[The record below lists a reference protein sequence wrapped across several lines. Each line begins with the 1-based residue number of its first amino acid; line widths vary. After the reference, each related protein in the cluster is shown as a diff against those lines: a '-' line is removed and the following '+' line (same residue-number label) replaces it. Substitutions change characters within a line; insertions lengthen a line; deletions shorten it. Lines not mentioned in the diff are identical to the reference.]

1 MAQGKKTGG
10 RVAGTPNKLT
20 KAAREVIQGC
30 ADALG
35 GMDRMVAWA
44 KEDPVNERIFWS
56 SIFPRIV
63 PLDVTSDNKPLSV
76 NINIPPLPDI
86 NSEAQGG
93 K

>member
-1 MAQGKKTGG
+1 MAARKGHKKAGG
-10 RVAGTPNKLT
+10 RKPGTPNKLT
-20 KAAREVIQGC
+20 QAAREIIKGC

-63 PLDVTSDNKPLSV
+63 PLDVTSGDKPISV
-76 NINIPPLPDI
+76 NIIAPDG
-86 NSEAQGG
+86 EPQP
-93 K
+93 